1 MERTE
6 ATTGLTRYTYSSI
19 PIFFIIITTVGKPQS
34 ILIKNIATISKNKEN
49 ILVKNKCNYLFFVFG
64 RNEKWEL

>member
-19 PIFFIIITTVGKPQS
+19 PIFFYNNNNCWKTTKYTYKKHSDYQQKQGKYF
-34 ILIKNIATISKNKEN
+34 SKK
-49 ILVKNKCNYLFFVFG
+49 
-64 RNEKWEL
+64 